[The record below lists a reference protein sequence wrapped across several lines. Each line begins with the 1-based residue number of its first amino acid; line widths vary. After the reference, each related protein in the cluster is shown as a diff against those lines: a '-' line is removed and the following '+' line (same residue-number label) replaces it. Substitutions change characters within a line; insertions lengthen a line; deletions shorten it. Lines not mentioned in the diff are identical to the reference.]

1 MGSQYINNNR
11 ILEELIPTLMDNFEG
26 FKTSVEEVTTDVVEI
41 AEGLKL
47 EVELEDVTGLLQ
59 FHDKTDEGLLF
70 LDEQRKQVLEME
82 STLREDAA
90 ETVETTQNNL
100 EYCTN
105 LVDKAVAGFERTDTN
120 FERSSAVGKV
130 L

>member
-1 MGSQYINNNR
+1 M
-11 ILEELIPTLMDNFEG
+11 
-26 FKTSVEEVTTDVVEI
+26 EI